1 MLVASMQ
8 GAAQTHLRSY
18 ANMPIIWGSSAR
30 MGTMVTAATVARA
43 LGGVGRGRTAGAEFG
58 LVGAVRDGLP
68 LSALDRLIADG
79 VITAAEIEAHF
90 IPRRTLY
97 ARRQKGTL
105 SREQSDLVVRLA
117 RVQALAGEVFGRR
130 RDAHAWLRERNGAL
144 QGQTPLT
151 LLDTEEGGRLV
162 EAVLGRIAHG
172 IVE

>member
-1 MLVASMQ
+1 
-8 GAAQTHLRSY
+8 
-18 ANMPIIWGSSAR
+18 
-30 MGTMVTAATVARA
+30 MVTAATVARA
-43 LGGVGRGRTAGAEFG
+43 LGGVGRRPTAGSELA

-68 LSALDRLIADG
+68 ISALDRLIADG
-79 VITAAEIEAHF
+79 VVSAVEVEAHF

-117 RVQALAGEVFGRR
+117 RIQAIAEEVFGSRHE
-130 RDAHAWLRERNGAL
+130 ACAWLREKNGAL
-144 QGQTPLT
+144 AGQAPLT

-162 EAVLGRIAHG
+162 EAVLGRIAYG

>member
-1 MLVASMQ
+1 
-8 GAAQTHLRSY
+8 
-18 ANMPIIWGSSAR
+18 
-30 MGTMVTAATVARA
+30 MVTASAVAEM
-43 LGGVGRGRTAGAEFG
+43 LGGVGRHEGVSPDLALAS
-58 LVGAVRDGLP
+58 AVRDGLP
-68 LSALDRLIADG
+68 VSALERLIADG
-79 VITAAEIEAHF
+79 TVTEQEVEAQF

-117 RVQALAGEVFGRR
+117 RIQAMADDVFGDRR
-130 RDAHAWLRERNGAL
+130 KSHGWLRDANGAL
-144 QGQTPLT
+144 AAQTPLS

>member
-1 MLVASMQ
+1 
-8 GAAQTHLRSY
+8 LRSL
-18 ANMPIIWGSSAR
+18 ARMPMIWGAFAQVAP
-30 MGTMVTAATVARA
+30 MVTAATVART
-43 LGGVGRGRTAGAEFG
+43 LGGVGRRRAAGAEFA

-79 VITAAEIEAHF
+79 AVTEAEIEAHF

-105 SREQSDLVVRLA
+105 SREQSDLIVRLA
-117 RVQALAGEVFGRR
+117 RVQAMAEEVFGRR
-130 RDAHAWLRERNGAL
+130 RDAHAWMRERNGAL
-144 QGQTPLT
+144 EGQTPLT

>member
-1 MLVASMQ
+1 
-8 GAAQTHLRSY
+8 
-18 ANMPIIWGSSAR
+18 
-30 MGTMVTAATVARA
+30 MVTATTVARN
-43 LGGVGRGRTAGAEFG
+43 LGGLGRGRAAGTDFA

-79 VITAAEIEAHF
+79 TITEAEIEAHF

-105 SREQSDLVVRLA
+105 SREQSDLIVRLA
-117 RVQALAGEVFGRR
+117 RTQAMAQEVFGRCQ
-130 RDAHAWLRERNGAL
+130 DAHAWLRERNGAL
-144 QGQTPLT
+144 QGQAPLT